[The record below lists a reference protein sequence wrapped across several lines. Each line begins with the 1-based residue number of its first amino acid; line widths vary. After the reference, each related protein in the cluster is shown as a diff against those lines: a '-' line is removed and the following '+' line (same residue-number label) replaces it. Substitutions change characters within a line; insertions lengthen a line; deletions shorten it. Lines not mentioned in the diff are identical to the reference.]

1 MLLHD
6 LRRSGYHLIIIQRGV
21 DPRGHLVGKRCA
33 HVHGDQHVARLT
45 ANAVQRKRIDRTAV
59 HQYHIAPADGP
70 ENRRDRNRSP
80 DGVVQSAPVE
90 HDLAPGQQ
98 VGRHGRKRQR
108 HLFDLHVG
116 HQLLHGADHAV
127 PLHKTFGTQRKI
139 DQTENL
145 VFIERVH
152 PLLECFEVSRS
163 IHAADQRP
171 HRSSCHGMHFESLT
185 LQLLDSPDVGHSTRS
200 AAGQHQRRSSFFHKI
215 NCRY

>member
-6 LRRSGYHLIIIQRGV
+6 LRRGGNHLIIVQRSLV
-21 DPRGHLVGKRCA
+21 ADGHLLRERGA
-33 HVHGDQHVARLT
+33 HIHGDQDVARFT
-45 ANAVQRKRIDRTAV
+45 AHPVQRQRIDRTAV
-59 HQYHIAPADGP
+59 DQHLVPPAYGT
-70 ENRRDRNRSP
+70 EYRRDGDRRP
-80 DGVVQSAPVE
+80 DGIVQASPVE
-90 HDLAPGQQ
+90 HDFAPRQQ
-98 VGRHGRKRQR
+98 VGGNRGERQR
-108 HLFDLHVG
+108 HLLDLHVG

-127 PLHKTFGTQRKI
+127 SLHETFGAQRKI

-145 VFIERVH
+145 VFIERIH

-171 HRSSCHGMHFESLT
+171 HRSACHGMHFESLT

-200 AAGQHQRRSSFFHKI
+200 AAGKHQRRSSFFHKI